1 MPTETDVMLAAEIKG
16 VFERLSA
23 DIRDSNLRQ
32 ADAINGVARD
42 LGSFRVEVAKELGT
56 INADLGSFRVEV
68 AKDLG
73 ELRTGVAKDLGAINT
88 NLEGF
93 RGRTETSFKVAVW
106 GISLA
111 AVSLLGGFGF
121 ALTLT
126 WRAAHVDA
134 AVTELREH
142 AKEQDARI
150 SELIKLGAV
159 QPSVHRGP
167 TPPIPPDGSRGSS
180 NVGPPPLDENKKAQ
194 GPDRKRQGNGG

>member
-1 MPTETDVMLAAEIKG
+1 MPTETDVMLAGEIKG

-23 DIRDSNLRQ
+23 DIRDSNLRL

-42 LGSFRVEVAKELGT
+42 LGT
-56 INADLGSFRVEV
+56 FRVEV

-106 GISLA
+106 GTTLA
-111 AVSLLGGFGF
+111 VGSLLGGFGF
-121 ALTLT
+121 ALSLT
-126 WRAAHVDA
+126 WRAAHVNA
-134 AVTELREH
+134 AVAELREH

-150 SELIKLGAV
+150 TKLIELRDEGQKP
-159 QPSVHRGP
+159 PSRP
-167 TPPIPPDGSRGSS
+167 APL
-180 NVGPPPLDENKKAQ
+180 PPP
-194 GPDRKRQGNGG
+194 R